1 MLNYVLDSA
10 HVSGGWLALA
20 AVGIAV
26 LAYFL
31 GCFNGAVVVSRYI
44 LRDDVRNHGSGNAGL
59 TNFYRTFGGPLT
71 LVVILS
77 DAVKAVVAVLF
88 AMWIAGSISP
98 ELITLSKYWAGLFC
112 LLGHMFPVTF
122 QFRGGKGILSGG
134 TIALM
139 MDWRVALVVWGGF
152 LILAIA
158 TRYVSLG
165 SCWAGLSFPFVTWFV
180 YQDELI
186 TVLAVI
192 IGGLILWK
200 HRGNMVRIVQGT
212 ESKFALHKKKEAEAE
227 SEAPVPSEEIGET
240 MEEQGEPETPADQ
253 ASAEEEHADQ
263 AEEETSEQEEESS
276 TQEEASEEVSD
287 DQEEK
292 KLQEGE
298 A

>member
-88 AMWIAGSISP
+88 AMWIAGAISP
-98 ELITLSKYWAGLFC
+98 QLITLSKYWAGMFC

-139 MDWRVALVVWGGF
+139 IDWRVALVVWGGF

-192 IGGLILWK
+192 IGCLILWK
-200 HRGNMVRIVQGT
+200 HRGNMVRIAKGT
-212 ESKFALHKKKEAEAE
+212 ESKLTLHKKQNPEAETA
-227 SEAPVPSEEIGET
+227 SEDPPEAQEQPEPV
-240 MEEQGEPETPADQ
+240 
-253 ASAEEEHADQ
+253 
-263 AEEETSEQEEESS
+263 AEEETDEEEAATVQESTDDEEEETPAEAEETS
-276 TQEEASEEVSD
+276 TQAEAAEDEVQPEED
-287 DQEEK
+287 K